1 MSRVYQAHEEAPM
14 TTDNDAGTDKAQ
26 TIRRFFD
33 AIVAGD
39 SATLLGDPHTRCRHA
54 MAAIR

>member
-1 MSRVYQAHEEAPM
+1 M

-39 SATLLGDPHTRCRHA
+39 SATLLEILTPGCRHA
-54 MAAIR
+54 MAAVR